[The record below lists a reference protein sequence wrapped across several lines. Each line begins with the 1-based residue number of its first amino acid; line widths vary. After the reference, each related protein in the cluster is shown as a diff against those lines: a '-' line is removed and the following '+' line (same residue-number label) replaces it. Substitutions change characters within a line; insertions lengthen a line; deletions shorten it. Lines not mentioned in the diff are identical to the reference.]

1 MYGLYFFILWL
12 YFSPLTTIWLILSWS
27 FSVHFA
33 QRRTLGLNPLYHP
46 SEAEHCALGKC
57 VGL

>member
-12 YFSPLTTIWLILSWS
+12 HFSPLTTIWLILSWS

-33 QRRTLGLNPLYHP
+33 QRRTLGLNPLYHL

-57 VGL
+57 IGL